1 MQGNDISNS
10 LPQRLIVIADVIVDV
25 YEDEKKVLG
34 FVPVKKKRKEYNRM
48 VLSHLYMVSLKRG
61 YTMELVSFTHSEDE
75 MVELMLYLDKVGT
88 NPFRYGTS
96 YKSVDKLV
104 AELPYR
110 PEVIGVIDIPSRL
123 LRYGRWGMDFPS
135 L

>member
-1 MQGNDISNS
+1 MQGNDISNAMPKRILVTS
-10 LPQRLIVIADVIVDV
+10 DVITDE
-25 YEDEKKVLG
+25 YEDKKKVLG
-34 FVPVKKKRKEYNRM
+34 FVPVKTKKLEYNRL
-48 VLSHLYMVSLKRG
+48 VLSHLYMVTVNRG
-61 YTMELVSFTHSEDE
+61 ITMELISFDRSEKD
-75 MVELMLYLDKVGT
+75 MVELMLYLDKIGT
-88 NPFRYGTS
+88 NPFRYGSS

-123 LRYGRWGMDFPS
+123 LRYGRWGLDFPS

>member
-10 LPQRLIVIADVIVDV
+10 LPQRVIVTADVIVDV
-25 YEDEKKVLG
+25 YENEKKVLG
-34 FVPVKKKRKEYNRM
+34 FIPVKKKRKEYNRM
-48 VLSHLYMVSLKRG
+48 VLSHLYMTSLKRG
-61 YTMELVSFTHSEDE
+61 LTMELVSFKHSDDE
-75 MVELMLYLDKVGT
+75 MTELMLHLDAVGT

-96 YKSVDKLV
+96 YKSVDTLV
-104 AELPYR
+104 QELPYR

-123 LRYGRWGMDFPS
+123 LRYGRWGMDFPT

>member
-10 LPQRLIVIADVIVDV
+10 MPQRVIVTADVITDV
-25 YEDEKKVLG
+25 YDDNKKVLG
-34 FVPVKKKRKEYNRM
+34 FIPVKTSRKEYNRL
-48 VLSHLYMVSLKRG
+48 VLSHLYMTTLKRG
-61 YTMELVSFTHSEDE
+61 ITMELVSFTHSPEE
-75 MVELMLYLDKVGT
+75 MDKLMLHLDKIGT

-110 PEVIGVIDIPSRL
+110 PEVIGVIDIPARL

>member
-1 MQGNDISNS
+1 MQNGDISNAM
-10 LPQRLIVIADVIVDV
+10 PQRVIVTADVITDT
-25 YEDEKKVLG
+25 YED
-34 FVPVKKKRKEYNRM
+34 KKKILGIIPVQNRRKEYNRL
-48 VLSHLYMVSLKRG
+48 VLSHLYMTTLKRG
-61 YTMELVSFTHSEDE
+61 ITMELVSFTHSEDE
-75 MVELMLYLDKVGT
+75 LVKLMLHLDKIGT

-110 PEVIGVIDIPSRL
+110 PEVIGVIDIPARL

>member
-1 MQGNDISNS
+1 MQGNDISNA
-10 LPQRLIVIADVIVDV
+10 LPQRILVTTDVITDE
-25 YEDEKKVLG
+25 YESTSKK
-34 FVPVKKKRKEYNRM
+34 FKIIPVKTKRKDYNRM
-48 VLSHLYMVSLKRG
+48 VLSHLYL
-61 YTMELVSFTHSEDE
+61 YTTRKGITLELISFDRNDKQ

-88 NPFRYGTS
+88 NPFRYGSS
-96 YKSVDKLV
+96 YSSVDKLV

-123 LRYGRWGMDFPS
+123 LRYGRWGLDFPS

>member
-1 MQGNDISNS
+1 MQGNDISNA
-10 LPQRLIVIADVIVDV
+10 LPKRMIVTADVIVDV
-25 YEDEKKVLG
+25 YEENKKVLG
-34 FVPVKKKRKEYNRM
+34 FVPVKKKRKEYNRL
-48 VLSHLYMVSLKRG
+48 VLSHLYMTSLKRG
-61 YTMELVSFTHSEDE
+61 ITMELVSFTHSDEE
-75 MVELMLYLDKVGT
+75 MVELMLHLDKVGT
-88 NPFRYGTS
+88 NPFRYGSS

>member
-10 LPQRLIVIADVIVDV
+10 LPQRVIVTADVITDV
-25 YEDEKKVLG
+25 YEDNKKVLG
-34 FVPVKKKRKEYNRM
+34 FIPVKNKRKEYNRM
-48 VLSHLYMVSLKRG
+48 VLSHLYMTSLKRG
-61 YTMELVSFTHSEDE
+61 ITMELISFTHSEDE
-75 MVELMLYLDKVGT
+75 MVELMLHLDKVGT
-88 NPFRYGTS
+88 NPFRYGSS
-96 YKSVDKLV
+96 YKSVEKLV
-104 AELPYR
+104 KELPYR

>member
-1 MQGNDISNS
+1 MLGNDISNS
-10 LPQRLIVIADVIVDV
+10 MPQRVIVTADVITDI
-25 YEDEKKVLG
+25 YEDNKYVLG
-34 FVPVKKKRKEYNRM
+34 FIPVKKSRKEYNRL
-48 VLSHLYMVSLKRG
+48 VLSHLYMTTLKRG
-61 YTMELVSFTHSEDE
+61 ITMELVSFTHSEDE
-75 MVELMLYLDKVGT
+75 MDKLMLHLDKIGT
-88 NPFRYGTS
+88 NPFRYGSS

-110 PEVIGVIDIPSRL
+110 PEVIGVIDIPTRL

>member
-10 LPQRLIVIADVIVDV
+10 LPQRVIVTADVIVDV
-25 YEDEKKVLG
+25 YEDQQKVLG
-34 FVPVKKKRKEYNRM
+34 FIPVKKKRKEYNRM
-48 VLSHLYMVSLKRG
+48 VLSHLYMTSLKRG
-61 YTMELVSFTHSEDE
+61 ITMELVSFKHSDDE
-75 MVELMLYLDKVGT
+75 MTELMLHLDSVGT

-96 YKSVDKLV
+96 YKSVDMLV
-104 AELPYR
+104 KELPYR

-123 LRYGRWGMDFPS
+123 LRYGRWGMDFPT

>member
-1 MQGNDISNS
+1 MQGNDISNAMPKRILVTS
-10 LPQRLIVIADVIVDV
+10 DVITDE
-25 YEDEKKVLG
+25 YEDKKKVLG
-34 FVPVKKKRKEYNRM
+34 VIPVKTKKLEYNRL
-48 VLSHLYMVSLKRG
+48 VLSHLYMVTVNRG
-61 YTMELVSFTHSEDE
+61 ITMELISFDRSEKD
-75 MVELMLYLDKVGT
+75 MVELMLYLDKIGT
-88 NPFRYGTS
+88 NPFRYGSS

-123 LRYGRWGMDFPS
+123 LRYGRWGLDFPS

>member
-1 MQGNDISNS
+1 MQGNDISNAMPKRI
-10 LPQRLIVIADVIVDV
+10 LVTTDVITDE
-25 YEDEKKVLG
+25 YEDKRKVLG
-34 FVPVKKKRKEYNRM
+34 IVPVKTKKLEYNRL
-48 VLSHLYMVSLKRG
+48 VLSHLYMVTVNRG
-61 YTMELVSFTHSEDE
+61 ITMELISFDRSEKS
-75 MVELMLYLDKVGT
+75 MVELMLYLDKIGT
-88 NPFRYGTS
+88 NPFRYGSS

-123 LRYGRWGMDFPS
+123 LRYGRWGLDFPS

>member
-1 MQGNDISNS
+1 MQNNDISNA
-10 LPQRLIVIADVIVDV
+10 LPQRVIVTTDIITDV

-34 FVPVKKKRKEYNRM
+34 IIPMKKRRREYNRL

-61 YTMELVSFTHSEDE
+61 LTMELVSFNNSEDD
-75 MVELMLYLDKVGT
+75 MVDIMLYLDKIGT
-88 NPFRYGTS
+88 NPFRYGTA
-96 YKSVDKLV
+96 YKSVDALV
-104 AELPYR
+104 KELPYR

-123 LRYGRWGMDFPS
+123 LRYGRWGMDFPN

>member
-10 LPQRLIVIADVIVDV
+10 LPQRVMVTADVITDV
-25 YEDEKKVLG
+25 YEDQKYVLG
-34 FVPVKKKRKEYNRM
+34 FVPVKKNRKEYNRL
-48 VLSHLYMVSLKRG
+48 VLSHLYMTSLKRG
-61 YTMELVSFTHSEDE
+61 ITMELISFTHSEDD
-75 MVELMLYLDKVGT
+75 MVKLMLHLDKVGT